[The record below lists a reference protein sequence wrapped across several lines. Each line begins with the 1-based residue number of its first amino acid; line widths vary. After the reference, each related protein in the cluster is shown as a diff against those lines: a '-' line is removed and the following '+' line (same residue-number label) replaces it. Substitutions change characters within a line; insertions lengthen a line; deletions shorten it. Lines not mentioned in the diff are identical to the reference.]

1 MINAGFIGTGGISAA
16 HLNYLKKRKDVN
28 IAALCDINTD
38 QVQKRQKEYGGII
51 FTDFRDMLNK
61 TELDAVW
68 ICTPSTV
75 RKELLLA
82 CADKG
87 IPVFCEKPVERSVE
101 KGIEIAE
108 ELKKRNAKVQ
118 IGYVFRFMPV
128 IEALRKAIKDDS
140 IHLIQSF
147 YGCDISLAMS
157 LAPWFYDKEK
167 SGGGLVDQAT
177 HNFDLMRFLFGE
189 VKEIHGMATNPVK
202 KKCNGYTIDE
212 TIGLIFLFANGI
224 IGCHTHTWVGDSW
237 RNEIMIS
244 GEKCLY
250 RLNPNTG
257 SLVVEDAKK
266 TLDLNKGKLVE
277 KKQTGALDFE
287 QDARSLYEYENECFL
302 NQVTSDDWSHNLL
315 DYEDGLK
322 TLRFT
327 IACDK
332 AVACGKAKL

>member
-1 MINAGFIGTGGISAA
+1 M
-16 HLNYLKKRKDVN
+16 
-28 IAALCDINTD
+28 
-38 QVQKRQKEYGGII
+38 
-51 FTDFRDMLNK
+51 
-61 TELDAVW
+61 
-68 ICTPSTV
+68 
-75 RKELLLA
+75 
-82 CADKG
+82 
-87 IPVFCEKPVERSVE
+87 
-101 KGIEIAE
+101 
-108 ELKKRNAKVQ
+108 
-118 IGYVFRFMPV
+118 
-128 IEALRKAIKDDS
+128 
-140 IHLIQSF
+140 
-147 YGCDISLAMS
+147 
-157 LAPWFYDKEK
+157 
-167 SGGGLVDQAT
+167 
-177 HNFDLMRFLFGE
+177 
-189 VKEIHGMATNPVK
+189 
-202 KKCNGYTIDE
+202 
-212 TIGLIFLFANGI
+212 IFLFANGI